1 MDNWKNLLDED
12 TLKFNMN
19 FASLFVLNYECL
31 KEYVVSEIRNFYSD
45 HIHFEDEKVVYEESE
60 GYKNE
65 VRKLDKNIVNA
76 SLKWL
81 VNAKSITEEDYDT
94 FHKIRKRRDDIVH
107 ELLKNLN
114 AGFSD
119 EDAKLFSD
127 LLNIYGKIDR
137 WWINE
142 VEIAIAGEDVP
153 EDYDKEAVCSG
164 QAVVLSIVNNIV
176 LGNEGKRYKELLD
189 EMTKLWG

>member
-1 MDNWKNLLDED
+1 LDNWKNLLDED
-12 TLKFNMN
+12 ALKYNMN

-45 HIHFEDEKVVYEESE
+45 HTHFDDEKVVYEESE

-81 VNAKSITEEDYDT
+81 VNTKTITEEDYDT

-114 AGFSD
+114 TGFRD
-119 EDAKLFSD
+119 EDANLFSD

-164 QAVVLSIVNNIV
+164 QAVVLSMINNIV
-176 LGNEGKRYKELLD
+176 LGNGEKRYKELLD